1 MTSLGFSWIK
11 GHSNTMGFQADT
23 HPCSEAIKAQ
33 PMSTLLLIILIDAV
47 WGYLQDCFLG
57 LGKGKDD
64 FRAVWTNTKALKQY
78 F

>member
-1 MTSLGFSWIK
+1 
-11 GHSNTMGFQADT
+11 MGFQADT
-23 HPCSEAIKAQ
+23 HPCSDAIKAQ
-33 PMSTLLLIILIDAV
+33 PMSTLLLILLIDAV